1 MSFPW
6 APALLALYYSVLVVL
21 SCFGL
26 HRLLLVALYLRTRK
40 RGTPPPE
47 LPADPTAWP
56 VVTVQL
62 PLYNEM
68 YVAERLIDA
77 VCRLDY
83 PAGRLEIQVLD
94 DSTDETAG
102 IVARIVAA
110 NRARGLDIHHL
121 HRADRTGFKAGA
133 LAAGLARA
141 RGELLAI
148 FDADFVPPAD
158 FLKKS
163 VPYFADPSLGMVQ
176 GSWAH
181 INRGYSLLTR
191 VEAILLDGHFMI
203 EHAARNRTGCFF
215 NFNGTAGLWRRAAI
229 ETSGGWEHD
238 TLTEDLDLSYRAQ
251 LTGWRFLYLPE
262 LAVPSELP
270 VDATGFK
277 SQQHRWAKG
286 AAQTGRK
293 LLGRILRAP
302 LPPRVKLEAAVHLT
316 NNASYPLMVVLALL
330 VFPAM
335 LLRHGTSARLLLL
348 VDLPLF
354 LSATVS
360 VLVFYLVSQMAAGE
374 GWRREIRYL
383 PALMGV
389 GIGLS
394 LNNAW
399 AVLSGLFHR
408 GGTFHRTPKYRI
420 ERRGQDWAAK
430 SYRAGTDATRPFE
443 AVLALY
449 FLGAMVYA
457 GWAGLWMSIPFLFLF
472 AQGYGYMAVLSY
484 LPSLRERRA
493 RVRSA
498 AGGAAGAEG

>member
-6 APALLALYYSVLVVL
+6 APALLALYYSVLAVL
-21 SCFGL
+21 SFYGL
-26 HRLLLVALYLRTRK
+26 HRLVLVVLYLRTR
-40 RGTPPPE
+40 RREAPIPE
-47 LPADPTAWP
+47 LPADPAAWP

-94 DSTDETAG
+94 DSTDETTD
-102 IVARIVAA
+102 IVARAVAGH
-110 NRARGLDIHHL
+110 RQRGVDIHHF
-121 HRADRTGFKAGA
+121 HRTDRTGFKAGA
-133 LAAGLARA
+133 LAAGLTAA

-148 FDADFVPPAD
+148 FDADFVPAPD
-158 FLKKS
+158 FLRKS
-163 VPYFADPSLGMVQ
+163 VPYFTDPRLGMVQ

-191 VEAILLDGHFMI
+191 VEAVLLDGHFMI
-203 EHAARNRTGCFF
+203 EHAARNRSGCFF
-215 NFNGTAGLWRRAAI
+215 NFNGTAGIWRRRAI

-251 LTGWRFLYLPE
+251 LAGWRFLYLPE

-270 VDATGFK
+270 VDVNGFK

-286 AAQTGRK
+286 AVQTGRK
-293 LLGRILRAP
+293 LLGRILRSP
-302 LPPRVKLEAAVHLT
+302 LPLRVKMEAFVHLT
-316 NNASYPLMVVLALL
+316 NNASYPLTVLIALL
-330 VFPAM
+330 IFPAM
-335 LLRHGTSARLLLL
+335 LLRRGTSFSMLLV

-354 LSATVS
+354 VSATLS
-360 VLVFYLVSQMAAGE
+360 VLTFYLMSQVAHGE
-374 GWRREIRYL
+374 GWSRQARYL

-394 LNNAW
+394 LNNAR
-399 AVLSGLFHR
+399 AVLSGLFQR

-420 ERRGQDWAAK
+420 ERRGQSWTAK
-430 SYRAGTDATRPFE
+430 RYRAGTDPTRAVE

-449 FLGAMVYA
+449 FLGCTVYA
-457 GWAGLWMSIPFLFLF
+457 WLTGMWMSIPFLFLF
-472 AQGYGYMAVLSY
+472 VHGYGYMAVLSY
-484 LPSLRERRA
+484 LPSLRDWW
-493 RVRSA
+493 VRGRGAPIPSA
-498 AGGAAGAEG
+498 S